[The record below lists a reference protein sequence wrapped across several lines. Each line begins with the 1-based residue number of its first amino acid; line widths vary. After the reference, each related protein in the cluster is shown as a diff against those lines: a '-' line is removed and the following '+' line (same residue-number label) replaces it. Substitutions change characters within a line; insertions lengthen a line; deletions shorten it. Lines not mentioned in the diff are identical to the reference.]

1 MGLVSYLF
9 GFEYFRDLNDVVI
22 NKNSLYG
29 MTAEVFYYLTGSHV
43 VPVVENNFPDEVYNH
58 FSLNDS
64 IRKKNYEKS
73 KRYILSL
80 A

>member
-1 MGLVSYLF
+1 
-9 GFEYFRDLNDVVI
+9 
-22 NKNSLYG
+22 